1 MESSS
6 DLVEFFKL
14 ETRFLHD
21 CTEHTQAVPDPTRIR
36 RKSIKEVK
44 QWRRV
49 CKLGEGGFGVVWLEE
64 EQGGELRAVKEIRKR
79 DQQSNR
85 IDIIRE
91 LLAMAYFSRVWAKRS
106 YVRNTERAK

>member
-6 DLVEFFKL
+6 DLIAFFKL

-21 CTEHTQAVPDPTRIR
+21 CTEHTRAVPDPNRKR
-36 RKSIKEVK
+36 RKSIKGVK

-49 CKLGEGGFGVVWLEE
+49 RELGEGGFGLVWLEK
-64 EQGGELRAVKEIRKR
+64 EQHGELRAVKEIRKR

-85 IDIIRE
+85 IDISRE
-91 LLAMAYFSRVWAKRS
+91 LLDIAYFSRV
-106 YVRNTERAK
+106 